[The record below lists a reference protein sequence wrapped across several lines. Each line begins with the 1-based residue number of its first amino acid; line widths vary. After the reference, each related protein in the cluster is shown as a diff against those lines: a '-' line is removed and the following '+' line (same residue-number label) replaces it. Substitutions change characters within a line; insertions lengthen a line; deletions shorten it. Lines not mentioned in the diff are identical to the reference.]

1 MRKILSPKIKK
12 KVNKALNS
20 LTINK
25 HFDSIPLNDIKRIL
39 EQADIILLQEDGTPW
54 SGFLLGDNATASIV
68 VGDKNDVV
76 KSYGDSIIAVYR
88 PFTNTSLQLSW
99 YRMPSGKFEVSVY
112 LS

>member
-1 MRKILSPKIKK
+1 MRKSLSPKIKK
-12 KVNKALNS
+12 KVNKALYT
-20 LTINK
+20 LTTNK

-39 EQADIILLQEDGTPW
+39 EQADLILLQEDGTPW

-88 PFTNTSLQLSW
+88 PFTNISLQLSW
-99 YRMPSGKFEVSVY
+99 YRMPSGKFEVGAY